1 MPKHQVN
8 GEDVESVDLTQL
20 QTKYDKLSA
29 SLEEVTRLAEALDAD
44 PTVGDQLLERR
55 RVQIQDE
62 LHAIARTIAAK
73 ESQDIFGARVKA
85 RMLLDWCEQDRDDV
99 ITQLT
104 VSLSRDVLRVVRS
117 SGGSGRPE

>member
-117 SGGSGRPE
+117 